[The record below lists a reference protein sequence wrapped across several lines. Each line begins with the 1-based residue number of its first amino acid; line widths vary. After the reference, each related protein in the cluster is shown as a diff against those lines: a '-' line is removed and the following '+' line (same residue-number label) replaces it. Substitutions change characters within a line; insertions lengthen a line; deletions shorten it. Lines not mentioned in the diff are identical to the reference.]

1 MKKKLI
7 FTFFAI
13 LILNIFPLILK
24 PELIYNYKSVVLIA
38 VACILWLSQ
47 PAFSKAEM
55 NVDKNN
61 DKFSI
66 LFILLSSSVSVLIS
80 IFEWAYFTQN
90 KNQIN
95 FVSILGL
102 IMLITGTVV
111 RVWSIYVLGR
121 NFTATVKVTEK
132 HELIS
137 KGPYRIIRHPSYFGA
152 LVAICGC
159 PVFLNN
165 FFSIIIS
172 VVLMM
177 SAYIYRIK
185 FEEKALQEYFGN
197 AYLEYKKNTYKLL
210 PFIW

>member
-24 PELIYNYKSVVLIA
+24 PELIFNYKNIVLIIA
-38 VACILWLSQ
+38 AAILWISQ

-55 NVDKNN
+55 DVNRNN

-80 IFEWAYFTQN
+80 IFEWGYFTQN
-90 KNQIN
+90 KNQTN
-95 FVSILGL
+95 FVSVLGL

-111 RVWSIYVLGR
+111 RIWSIYLLGK
-121 NFTATVKVTEK
+121 NFTATVKVREK

-152 LVAICGC
+152 LIAICGC

-172 VVLMM
+172 FLLMM

-185 FEEKALQEYFGN
+185 FEERVLQEYFGN
-197 AYLEYKKNTYKLL
+197 AYLEYKKKTYTLL